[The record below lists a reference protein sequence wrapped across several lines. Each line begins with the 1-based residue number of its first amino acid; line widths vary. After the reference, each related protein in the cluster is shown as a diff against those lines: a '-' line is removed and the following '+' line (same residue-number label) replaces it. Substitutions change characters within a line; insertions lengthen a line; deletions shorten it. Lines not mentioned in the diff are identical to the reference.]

1 MKRLKFQWILNLI
14 IVVIISTIVIQ
25 IYWNYKNYE
34 TNKQQL
40 INDVQ
45 ISLDNAVDNYYANL
59 AKHNTMAFA
68 IELDDR
74 EAIKNKTNVIDSLI
88 KEIDSIAHDFTTN
101 DSLRINIVK
110 NASSIEMRDSNA
122 IHNDSVGWFSEKM
135 IIKIDD
141 NIDSLNHDDFKT
153 LTSKVI
159 YSMASDMLN
168 IETIDSLLKEELI
181 RKDLNLKYKLLFNS
195 NIDSLNSSID
205 KDEIDLK
212 EHYLSTQSKSTYLPL
227 SSSLEIQFTNITKT
241 LLKRI
246 LVGILISALLVLG
259 VIACLI
265 YLLNI
270 IKHQKQLAEV
280 KNDLISNITHEFKT
294 PIATIG
300 VALESIKNF
309 NAINDKEKTTNYL
322 SMSEEQLN
330 KLNTMVEKLLETA
343 SLDTELLELKK
354 ESINISEL
362 IKKITLKHQLQ
373 TQTKSIVFKSTP
385 NDIFCNI
392 DVFHFENAV
401 NNVID
406 NAVKYGGDTIQV
418 EIAQNSAGCII
429 SILDNENSLNEA
441 QKNKIF
447 EKFYRVPKGNTHDV
461 KGFGIG
467 LYYTKKIIE
476 NHGGAISLEL
486 GDNKKNFKISIP
498 NG

>member
-1 MKRLKFQWILNLI
+1 MKQLKFQWILNLI
-14 IVVIISTIVIQ
+14 IVVIISTITIQ

-45 ISLDNAVDNYYANL
+45 VSLDNAVDNYYANL

-68 IELDDR
+68 IELDNRDILR
-74 EAIKNKTNVIDSLI
+74 SKTNVIDSI
-88 KEIDSIAHDFTTN
+88 IREIDSITNDFTTS
-101 DSLRINIVK
+101 DSLRINILK
-110 NASSIEMRDSNA
+110 NASHIEMHDSSA
-122 IHNDSVGWFSEKM
+122 IQDDSIGWFSEKM

-141 NIDSLNHDDFKT
+141 NIDSLNHVDFKT

-159 YSMASDMLN
+159 YSMANDMLN
-168 IETIDSLLKEELI
+168 IETVDSLLKEELK
-181 RKDLNLKYKLLFNS
+181 RKDLDLQYSLVFKSKF
-195 NIDSLNSSID
+195 DSLETKVSTV
-205 KDEIDLK
+205 K
-212 EHYLSTQSKSTYLPL
+212 EPYLSTQSKSTYLPL
-227 SSSLEIQFTNITKT
+227 SSSLEIQFSNITKT
-241 LLKRI
+241 ILKRI
-246 LVGILISALLVLG
+246 LVGVFISALLVLG

-265 YLLNI
+265 FLLKI

-309 NAINDKEKTTNYL
+309 NAINDKEKTKNYL
-322 SMSEEQLN
+322 NMSEEQLK

-343 SLDTELLELKK
+343 SLDTDLLELKK

-362 IKKITLKHQLQ
+362 IKTLTIKHQLQ
-373 TQTKSIVFKSTP
+373 TDSKTIAFKSTP
-385 NDIFCNI
+385 EDVFCKVDI
-392 DVFHFENAV
+392 FHFENAI
-401 NNVID
+401 NNIID
-406 NAVKYGGDTIQV
+406 NAVKYGGDSIQIEV
-418 EIAQNSAGCII
+418 AQNSIGCTINI
-429 SILDNENSLNEA
+429 SDNENSLTEA
-441 QKNKIF
+441 HKNKLF

-467 LYYTKKIIE
+467 LYYTKKIVE
-476 NHGGAISLEL
+476 NHGGVISLEL
-486 GDNKKNFKISIP
+486 ETNSKTFKISIP